1 MRNRIKNKI
10 IIGNQDFVKRKTL
23 IGKIKIMKYNDAKKL
38 HNGDEIVIKETNEIL
53 TVLRAYQPR
62 PVNDIAR
69 KVILVECDDGN
80 TYHHRNIK

>member
-1 MRNRIKNKI
+1 MM
-10 IIGNQDFVKRKTL
+10 Q
-23 IGKIKIMKYNDAKKL
+23 KKL

-62 PVNDIAR
+62 PLNDIAR